1 MMIDRDVNMMIVL
14 AGMMTD
20 RDGSMTTALAGMTI
34 GRDENMMIVPAGTMT
49 GRDATMTIGPS
60 GTTIVRDGS
69 MMERI
74 VAALNERSKTGR
86 SGMNG
91 PEGSG
96 KPRRSPMGLEPRLLG
111 RHEKRSDGNLHA

>member
-1 MMIDRDVNMMIVL
+1 TVRREIL
-14 AGMMTD
+14 
-20 RDGSMTTALAGMTI
+20 
-34 GRDENMMIVPAGTMT
+34 MIVPAGTMT
-49 GRDATMTIGPS
+49 GRDGNMTIVLEDMMTVRREILMIVPAGTMTGRD
-60 GTTIVRDGS
+60 GNMTIVLED
-69 MMERI
+69 MMTVRREILMI
-74 VAALNERSKTGR
+74 VPAGTMTGR